1 LALAIDMAKK
11 HRAGRPQRASQ
22 RKKASTPTAR
32 ALPKVR
38 KKAKAIGKNAKPK
51 AKRRAALAAKG
62 GGNATA
68 AGVTFQASVGAIVAV
83 QMLTESFGDSRL
95 GLPPFK
101 VKILRFE
108 SDAPL
113 DDIAIETD
121 QNGWL
126 LLQAKTALGLSTSLT
141 SEFGKTVLQIVRQ
154 WHAGLQGS
162 GRRGWDRPLS
172 QDKDRLVIAVGP
184 GASQTLTND
193 LAKALDSIRAS
204 ASAPPPLKQRTAL
217 KQLTTLLKQAWKLV
231 AGQSASAAD
240 IAGILPFISV
250 LRFDPTGADR
260 VAAVAQLRL
269 LTSTAPAA
277 SGSFV
282 AAERESQALMERRHG
297 GDVCGL
303 SSSALASRDHA

>member
-22 RKKASTPTAR
+22 RKKASKPTAR

-68 AGVTFQASVGAIVAV
+68 AGVTFQASVGAIFAV
-83 QMLTESFGDSRL
+83 QMLTESFGDYRL

-101 VKILRFE
+101 MKILRFE

-172 QDKDRLVIAVGP
+172 QDCADGYGPCGLDRRTRRRNARMVRQTEADRSTKTRTRKARGPACHVAEDRGCSAVAGSGHELSRVP
-184 GASQTLTND
+184 GA
-193 LAKALDSIRAS
+193 RRE
-204 ASAPPPLKQRTAL
+204 PRHR
-217 KQLTTLLKQAWKLV
+217 
-231 AGQSASAAD
+231 
-240 IAGILPFISV
+240 GIHRS
-250 LRFDPTGADR
+250 GR
-260 VAAVAQLRL
+260 VRN
-269 LTSTAPAA
+269 
-277 SGSFV
+277 
-282 AAERESQALMERRHG
+282 RR
-297 GDVCGL
+297 
-303 SSSALASRDHA
+303 